1 MDYTTLAKY
10 LVLVAAAVVAAAAA
24 AASGKESIRMEMFQK
39 ARWMK

>member
-1 MDYTTLAKY
+1 MDYTTLAKH
-10 LVLVAAAVVAAAAA
+10 LVLAAAAAAA